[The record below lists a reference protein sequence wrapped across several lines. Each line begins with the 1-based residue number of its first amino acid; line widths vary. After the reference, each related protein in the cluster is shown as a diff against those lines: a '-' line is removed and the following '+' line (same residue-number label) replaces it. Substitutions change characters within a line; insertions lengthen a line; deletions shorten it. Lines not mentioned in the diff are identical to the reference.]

1 MQHVNILVSAQAA
14 DSLQSGLA
22 ALPDSQRYRLTVFE
36 HADEQALVQV
46 DAALV
51 SRDITGASTKHV
63 LDDFTARYY
72 DALRSASGLKW
83 VHIHSAG
90 LDRPIFGELQARG
103 VEVKPP
109 PGVTAQ
115 SAAHTTVPGRLYLIR
130 TFPTP
135 IP

>member
-51 SRDITGASTKHV
+51 SRDITAASTKHV
-63 LDDFTARYY
+63 LADFTARYS
-72 DALRSASGLKW
+72 DALRSASRLKS
-83 VHIHSAG
+83 VHLHSSA
-90 LDRPIFGELQARG
+90 LDRPIFGVLQARG
-103 VEVKPP
+103 VS
-109 PGVTAQ
+109 VTPSSVEHAPHV
-115 SAAHTTVPGRLYLIR
+115 AHNTVA
-130 TFPTP
+130 T
-135 IP
+135 

>member
-14 DSLQSGLA
+14 GSLQSGLA

-63 LDDFTARYY
+63 LDDFTARLST
-72 DALRSASGLKW
+72 ALRRTHGLKP
-83 VHIHSAG
+83 VPTHSSC
-90 LDRPIFGELQARG
+90 LHRP
-103 VEVKPP
+103 
-109 PGVTAQ
+109 
-115 SAAHTTVPGRLYLIR
+115 LYPQ
-130 TFPTP
+130 FQ
-135 IP
+135 